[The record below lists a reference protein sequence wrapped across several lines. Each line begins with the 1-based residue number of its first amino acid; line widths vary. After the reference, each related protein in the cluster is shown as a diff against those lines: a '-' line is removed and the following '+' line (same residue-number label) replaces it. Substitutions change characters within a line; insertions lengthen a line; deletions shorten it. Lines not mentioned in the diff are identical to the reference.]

1 MRDYIKR
8 FISSAVKTAECLS
21 ADEHCAKGIIL
32 LYHSIGAADR
42 SDYLKLR
49 VDNDSFNRQMEYL
62 REKKYNVVP
71 LTELINKLNS
81 GAEMRGQKFISLTFD
96 DGYADNLE
104 FAAPVLKKYGFS
116 AAVFI
121 TTGYLDGRG
130 RGDNYWDKWG
140 YLTTENIRELV
151 SFGFEIGSHSCSHR
165 LLISLDD
172 IGLRREISDSKKAL
186 EGTAKNKVTLFSYPH
201 GAFNK
206 RVENI
211 LKEEG
216 YIAACTSI
224 TGFNDDKSNMLEL
237 RRIEIRSGD
246 SLRDFINKI
255 NGHYNWLGYFQK
267 MRSLKDGCGSGKNR
281 KD

>member
-116 AAVFI
+116 AVFVKEGVGLI
-121 TTGYLDGRG
+121 NVFLANGNFRVIYQLLSEKMTNPVVDG
-130 RGDNYWDKWG
+130 
-140 YLTTENIRELV
+140 V
-151 SFGFEIGSHSCSHR
+151 
-165 LLISLDD
+165 
-172 IGLRREISDSKKAL
+172 
-186 EGTAKNKVTLFSYPH
+186 AKNGCDGKKTQ
-201 GAFNK
+201 
-206 RVENI
+206 
-211 LKEEG
+211 
-216 YIAACTSI
+216 
-224 TGFNDDKSNMLEL
+224 
-237 RRIEIRSGD
+237 
-246 SLRDFINKI
+246 
-255 NGHYNWLGYFQK
+255 QK
-267 MRSLKDGCGSGKNR
+267 ADI
-281 KD
+281 